1 MKNKIV
7 RIASITLALA
17 LFFECVLFNWGHW
30 ETLRYGDNDIVPEI
44 TYGSGLVVEG
54 DSVTVTDP
62 SNSYI
67 ELSHVEDDVENLY
80 FGVTSVNNK
89 NSVLPIILE
98 ATDAANAYYFALPQ
112 TEVTPSIVGTKY
124 IDLHLAKGGGAQIK
138 INVQASV
145 GDTFSFDSISLN
157 KQQPFS
163 FSVLRFGIVWLV
175 LLFLA
180 AIRPGSSIYTKKV
193 DWSARST
200 KFVLVTIAVV
210 QIMALFVMSYR
221 GFTVHDEWA
230 ADAEYNHLAD
240 AFLSGSVVLDKQ
252 APEFLESLDN
262 PYDVSSRS
270 NYLASIDKLEMGNE
284 YIDYAYYDGKLYCY
298 FGALPVL
305 LLFAPFKALTG
316 CDLPTWVSVF
326 FFGACLLIGIKLLLY
341 EVLTKLLQQKT
352 NLGLF
357 VLMDLLFVG
366 ACGLLYLGYLPTT
379 YSVPIVAGLAFVVW
393 GLACWLMA
401 KRGCDSCS
409 SVGIS
414 GANFARSQ
422 SLSKPLLL
430 VGALCIALTL
440 GCRQSYIVVALLA
453 FPIFWNEITK
463 SREFF
468 SKKGLENTACVIVP
482 FIVVAVVAMWY
493 NYARFGAVF
502 DFGATY
508 NLTSNDMT
516 HRGFVLDRFPLGVYL
531 YLFQPCSFVA
541 DFPFMTVTSTFSDY
555 QGDTSV
561 EPMFG
566 GFFFINVLV
575 LITVLV
581 FLRKYKI
588 AFPAR
593 LFAIGSCVLGLF
605 LMLFDIQASGIT
617 ARYVSDF
624 AWLLLLP
631 TIVVVFNVWE
641 QISSKYPLSA
651 CGGNYALGLNPAKV
665 FLVVLIGLVLLSF
678 ALNVGCLFIE
688 GRLLPLCATGKYA
701 SYLFY
706 MVKDSLSF
714 LW

>member
-1 MKNKIV
+1 MKNKII

-30 ETLRYGDNDIVPEI
+30 ETLQYGDSDIAPEI

-80 FGVTSVNNK
+80 FGVTSVNKK

-98 ATDAANAYYFALPQ
+98 ATDIANAYYFSLPE
-112 TEVTPSIVGTKY
+112 TEVTPSLVGTKY

-138 INVQASV
+138 INVQASM
-145 GDTFSFDSISLN
+145 GTIFSFDSISLN

-163 FSVLRFGIVWLV
+163 FSVLRFGIIWFA

-180 AIRPGSSIYTKKV
+180 VIRPGSSIYTRKV
-193 DWSARST
+193 DWVARST

-210 QIMALFVMSYR
+210 QIMALFAMSYR
-221 GFTVHDEWA
+221 GLAVYDEWG
-230 ADAEYNHLAD
+230 ADAEYNHLTD

-252 APEFLESLDN
+252 APEFLKSLDN

-270 NYLASIDKLEMGNE
+270 NYLASINNLKMADEFT
-284 YIDYAYYDGKLYCY
+284 DYAYYDGKFYCY
-298 FGALPVL
+298 FGALPAL
-305 LLFAPFKALTG
+305 LLFAPFKVLTG

-341 EVLTKLLQQKT
+341 EILVRLLHQKT

-379 YSVPIVAGLAFVVW
+379 YSVPIVAGLAFAVW

-409 SVGIS
+409 FVSTS
-414 GANFARSQ
+414 EANFTPSQ
-422 SLSKPLLL
+422 SLSKPLL
-430 VGALCIALTL
+430 VAGALCIALTL

-468 SKKGLENTACVIVP
+468 SKKGLGNTACVLIP

-493 NYARFGAVF
+493 NYARFGSFF

-516 HRGFVLDRFPLGVYL
+516 HRGFVFDRFPLGVYL

-541 DFPFMTVTSTFSDY
+541 AFPFMTVTSTVSDY
-555 QGDTSV
+555 QGYTSV

-566 GFFFINVLV
+566 GFLFINVLV
-575 LITVLV
+575 LITALV

-588 AFPAR
+588 EFSAR
-593 LFAIGSCVLGLF
+593 LFAIVSCFLGLF

-631 TIVVVFNVWE
+631 TIIVVFNVWK

-665 FLVVLIGLVLLSF
+665 LLVVLIGLVLLSF

-688 GRLLPLCATGKYA
+688 GRFSPLATGKYA
-701 SYLFY
+701 PYLFY